1 MPAAASNC
9 LGGRFWLK
17 LAVFWRFEKS
27 AHVMLSI
34 PPQSFGLLL
43 IASIFASILTI
54 LSFFDPLLACA
65 FCPNRRLLLCATC
78 TFKRPKNRKRAASGG
93 PFDSAKV
100 GQRPLLKA
108 LLPKVPA
115 GGKAALLQQGF
126 CLPETGEQ
134 RAGGVAVA
142 GDTHPGIFAAHFL

>member
-17 LAVFWRFEKS
+17 LAVFRRFEKS

-34 PPQSFGLLL
+34 PPQGFDLLL
-43 IASIFASILTI
+43 IASIYASILTI
-54 LSFFDPLLACA
+54 LSFFDPLFVQISVFCYVQLAHSNA
-65 FCPNRRLLLCATC
+65 QKTE
-78 TFKRPKNRKRAASGG
+78 KRAASGG

-108 LLPKVPA
+108 LPRKVPA

-142 GDTHPGIFAAHFL
+142 GDTHPGISAAHFL